1 MPRKRMCGLW
11 RATRFTKSTTSWP
24 VGTNLSIMRTH
35 NRSTRT
41 CSRASCN
48 SPATKT
54 LTYIYADSTAVLGP
68 LATYAEPHSYD
79 LCTTHSEKLTLPN
92 GWKAITLE
100 PESDLIGP
108 SEDDLM
114 AIANAV
120 REVGNQQIP
129 ATPAQPTQPEIGRRG
144 HLRAIPSN

>member
-1 MPRKRMCGLW
+1 
-11 RATRFTKSTTSWP
+11 
-24 VGTNLSIMRTH
+24 MRTH
-35 NRSTRT
+35 NRSSRT

-48 SPATKT
+48 LPAIKT
-54 LTYIYADSTAVLGP
+54 LTYVYADSTAVLGP

-79 LCTTHSEKLTLPN
+79 LCANHSEKLTLPN
-92 GWKAITLE
+92 GWKAINLE
-100 PESDLIGP
+100 PESELIGP

-120 REVGNQQIP
+120 REVGNQQIAP
-129 ATPAQPTQPEIGRRG
+129 TPAQPAQPEIGRRG